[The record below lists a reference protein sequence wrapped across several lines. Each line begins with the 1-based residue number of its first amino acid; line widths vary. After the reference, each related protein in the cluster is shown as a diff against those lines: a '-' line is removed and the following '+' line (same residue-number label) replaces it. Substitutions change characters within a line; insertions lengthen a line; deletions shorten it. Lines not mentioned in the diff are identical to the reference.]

1 VVILGIVDRVV
12 LSLYAFALTVISF
25 LFLLTSFG
33 WNAPVVLI
41 MDTLRSPSGR
51 TGTGVIS
58 GLIFVAG
65 LRFIYYGFKRAPVQA
80 VVHDTGMGE
89 VSISLAAVKN
99 LVTRVASRTPGVRE
113 VRTRVH
119 LNELGTGIQVALD
132 LKVASDSN
140 LPDLADKVQKATA
153 SYVHDIVGV
162 TVDSVKVSVSDI
174 ALEGRR

>member
-1 VVILGIVDRVV
+1 MGIVDRVI

-33 WNAPVVLI
+33 WNAPL
-41 MDTLRSPSGR
+41 TLTLEAFKAPSGR
-51 TGTGVIS
+51 TAIGIGS
-58 GLIFVAG
+58 ALIFLTG

-80 VVHDTGMGE
+80 LVHDTGMGE
-89 VSISLAAVKN
+89 VNISLVAVKS

-113 VRTRVH
+113 VRTRVQ
-119 LNELGTGIQVALD
+119 LNEMGTGIRVALD

-153 SYVHDIVGV
+153 SYVRDIVGV
-162 TVDSVKVSVSDI
+162 AVDSVKVSVSDI
-174 ALEGRR
+174 SLEGRR